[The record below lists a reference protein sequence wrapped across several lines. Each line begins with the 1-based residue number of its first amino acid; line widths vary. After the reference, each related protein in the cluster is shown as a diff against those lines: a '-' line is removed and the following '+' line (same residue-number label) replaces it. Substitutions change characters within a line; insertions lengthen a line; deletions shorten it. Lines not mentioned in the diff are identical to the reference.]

1 MLAQANSFYC
11 EQLSYSE
18 QLKQGGT
25 FVIPDQLVD
34 KFCASVRIYIVH
46 PNQIARLGERRRM
59 VLRLTKPTAYRY
71 NSDQYRRY
79 NEVLDVCLDA

>member
-1 MLAQANSFYC
+1 MLAHENSSCF
-11 EQLSYSE
+11 E
-18 QLKQGGT
+18 QLKKGGN

-34 KFCASVRIYIVH
+34 KLCASVRIYIVH

-79 NEVLDVCLDA
+79 NEVLDTCLDA